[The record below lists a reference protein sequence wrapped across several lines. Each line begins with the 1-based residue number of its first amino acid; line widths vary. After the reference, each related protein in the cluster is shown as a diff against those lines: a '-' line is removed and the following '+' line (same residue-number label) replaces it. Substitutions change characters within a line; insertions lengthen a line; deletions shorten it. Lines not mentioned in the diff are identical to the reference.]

1 MKIKNTSKLPI
12 ECFDGDRF
20 TKILPGESAD
30 IATAVVRR
38 MKLVER
44 GLVVSE
50 EPAKPAAV
58 VPPTPV
64 PPPAAPAYRAPARAK
79 LQDEADA

>member
-50 EPAKPAAV
+50 EPAKPA
-58 VPPTPV
+58 PV